1 VQPLALTLGEPA
13 GIGPDLALSVWRRR
27 SELDVPPFY
36 LVADPD
42 FLKLRAGQLGLDVPV
57 VTVTPQTAAAAF
69 GSALPVVAIDVA
81 VTAAPGRPDRSSAP
95 AAVASIR
102 RAVADVMAGSAAAIV
117 TNPVAKNVLY
127 NWGFAEPGHTE
138 FLATLVHEATGKTL
152 RPVMMLWSPE
162 LAVVPVTIH
171 LPLREIFKQLSVE
184 LVVDTGRIVAR
195 DLARRFGLPHPRLA
209 VAGLNPHAGEEGTL
223 GEEDGTI
230 VAPAVAR
237 LVADGIAARG
247 PLPADSL
254 FHAQART
261 TYDVALC
268 MYHDQALI
276 PIKTLAFDHA
286 VNVTLGLPFVRT
298 SPDHG
303 TAFDIAGTGRA
314 DPTSLVA
321 ALRLA
326 ARLASVESPASLAA
340 S

>member
-1 VQPLALTLGEPA
+1 MQPLALTLGEPA
-13 GIGPDLALSVWRRR
+13 GIGPDLALSVWRLR

-42 FLKLRAGQLGLDVPV
+42 FLKLRAEYLRLDVPIAAV
-57 VTVTPQTAAAAF
+57 MPRTAAAAF
-69 GSALPVVAIDVA
+69 GSALPVVAIDVP

-171 LPLREIFKQLSVE
+171 LPLREIFKQLTVE
-184 LVVDTGRIVAR
+184 LIVDTGRIVAH
-195 DLARRFGLPHPRLA
+195 DLAKRFGLPHPRLA
-209 VAGLNPHAGEEGTL
+209 IAGLNPHAGEAGTL
-223 GEEDGTI
+223 GEEDGAI

-237 LVADGIAARG
+237 LVAEGIDARG

-254 FHAQART
+254 FHAQARA

-326 ARLASVESPASLAA
+326 ARLARVESRASLAA